1 MPSQV
6 YVGFSE
12 EASAWYAGLPG
23 EHRHL
28 VDRRLR
34 KLALDPERSPVR
46 ALSPGGRT
54 IYVALATT
62 ESRDLWAYRIDF
74 VRLRTS
80 AASTSRSIAYRGQG
94 HGKSLP
100 GAKPHADV
108 SSPDPSVR
116 SAAPSRPR
124 PDRDLSR

>member
-23 EHRHL
+23 EYRRL

-34 KLALDPERSPVR
+34 ELAFDPERSPVR
-46 ALSPGGRT
+46 ALSPEGRT

-62 ESRDLWAYRIDF
+62 DARDVWAYRIDF
-74 VRLRTS
+74 VVDELMRVRGRLP
-80 AASTSRSIAYRGQG
+80 SIAVLRG
-94 HGKSLP
+94 KAL
-100 GAKPHADV
+100 
-108 SSPDPSVR
+108 R
-116 SAAPSRPR
+116 R
-124 PDRDLSR
+124 